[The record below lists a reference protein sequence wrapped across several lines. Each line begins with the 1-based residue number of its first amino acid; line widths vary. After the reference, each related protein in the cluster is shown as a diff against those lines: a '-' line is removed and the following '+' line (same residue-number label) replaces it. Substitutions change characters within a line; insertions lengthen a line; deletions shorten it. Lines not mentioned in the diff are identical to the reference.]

1 MRPIIAFKSLSLA
14 LVLLG
19 ALALGGASNRS
30 HAQGLFGLG
39 EMSAG
44 GSVMFGDRNGGGG
57 GGINAHFEYAA
68 MAEET
73 ALGGYLGLEF
83 LTELGYESYAGVD
96 PYGGEWTQGPL
107 IFDLAV
113 GFPVTLFKLGSGG
126 TGTTLF
132 TVGLGAGM
140 SVQHAY
146 GYVRARIL
154 MRLGGSAFL
163 ELMGRW
169 TPSEASSDW
178 TEDTGLDVY
187 QARLSLNFKASD
199 TLAMQLFGEWQPADR
214 TREAKGDPDNVAK
227 WPGETTKAF
236 QSILRVGVGFIF

>member
-1 MRPIIAFKSLSLA
+1 MRPTTAFKSLSLA
-14 LVLLG
+14 LFLL
-19 ALALGGASNRS
+19 ASLAVGGAANKS
-30 HAQGLFGLG
+30 HAQGLFGIG

-57 GGINAHFEYAA
+57 FGINAHFEYAA

-83 LTELGYESYAGVD
+83 LTELGYEQYGGTD

-107 IFDLAV
+107 IFDMGV

-154 MRLGGSAFL
+154 TRLGTSSFL

-187 QARLSLNFKASD
+187 QARVSFNFKASE

-214 TREAKGDPDNVAK
+214 TREARGDPINVAK
-227 WPGETTKAF
+227 WPGETTRAF
-236 QSILRVGVGFIF
+236 QSILRVGLGFIF